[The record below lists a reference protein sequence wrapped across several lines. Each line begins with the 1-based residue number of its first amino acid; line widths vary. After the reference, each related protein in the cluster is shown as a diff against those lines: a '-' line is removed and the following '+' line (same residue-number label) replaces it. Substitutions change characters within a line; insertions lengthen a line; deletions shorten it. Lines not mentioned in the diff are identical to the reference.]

1 MITPVQCEYYAMEGL
16 AHFMSTIS
24 KIKQFLNNNLKLDGG
39 LLTMYD
45 ARMNLSKQVFEEVS
59 RFFGDKVYKTPIPRN
74 IRLAEAPSFG
84 QSIFDYDP
92 ACRGANAYIQLAI
105 EFMARRGANVADY
118 AGFSMNNSGAYN
130 YDFGG

>member
-1 MITPVQCEYYAMEGL
+1 M
-16 AHFMSTIS
+16 
-24 KIKQFLNNNLKLDGG
+24 DGG
-39 LLTMYD
+39 VLTMFD
-45 ARMNLSKQVFEEVS
+45 ARMNLSKQVFGEVS
-59 RFFGDKVYKTPIPRN
+59 RYFGEQVYKTPIPRN

-105 EFMARRGANVADY
+105 EFLGRRGANVEDY
-118 AGFSMNNSGAYN
+118 RNFKMTGGTPVN